1 LTHSAA
7 KPDAVEKAD
16 GSTHRGRRNDM
27 KTLHKVLVV
36 DDDEV
41 VGRSFDRVLADK
53 GYDVSTALDGEE
65 ALNKCDG
72 ESYDVVFT
80 DIKMPG
86 IGGLEFARRI
96 KAKCPWTPVVIVT
109 GYGTA
114 DNEAEAR
121 VLGVNG
127 FVRKPLT
134 PEMIEGITLKAL
146 EEKQS
151 APTAQ
156 LEAAVYGPQPEAV
169 AIAAPRI
176 EAAVAKTADVPA
188 EPGTL
193 RKFASSVGK
202 VGLFVAAPFIGLAYA
217 LFLPLFGI
225 ALLGWLGAR
234 ALLRYSSFRKAAV
247 FVKNVAL
254 FAAAPFIG
262 LAYAILLPFVG
273 LGMLAW
279 MAARALMKQPEPE

>member
-1 LTHSAA
+1 
-7 KPDAVEKAD
+7 
-16 GSTHRGRRNDM
+16 M

-36 DDDEV
+36 DDDAV
-41 VGRSFDRVLADK
+41 VGRSFDRVLAEK
-53 GYDVSTALDGEE
+53 GYDVSTALDGDE
-65 ALNKCDG
+65 ALNKCSG
-72 ESYDVVFT
+72 EEYDVVFT

-151 APTAQ
+151 AP
-156 LEAAVYGPQPEAV
+156 AAQPEAAEIDASQAEAA
-169 AIAAPRI
+169 AIAAPQT
-176 EAAVAKTADVPA
+176 EAAVAKAADVPA

-193 RKFASSVGK
+193 RKIASSAGK

-225 ALLGWLGAR
+225 ALLGWLAAR
-234 ALLRYSSFRKAAV
+234 ALLRYSTFRKVAV

-273 LGMLAW
+273 LGMLVW